1 MILICRVKNKC
12 DKDIKILTYGKVWG
26 HIFRKFLATSKCAI
40 SPPKWSSP
48 LAWLSTAPCTF
59 CIWYRQKPVKVKIII
74 LFLKGFLFC
83 FPAYTLSVIEGLRP
97 FFQHLFSNMDKFLN
111 GVVKFRKLVKPS
123 ILPLLQKLANSA
135 QVLIYK
141 IICDVL
147 TMCRAVK
154 LCKRS

>member
-1 MILICRVKNKC
+1 MRNL
-12 DKDIKILTYGKVWG
+12 
-26 HIFRKFLATSKCAI
+26 
-40 SPPKWSSP
+40 SSQMEFSFGMTI
-48 LAWLSTAPCTF
+48 STAPCTF

-74 LFLKGFLFC
+74 LFLKGFLFY
-83 FPAYTLSVIEGLRP
+83 FPAYILSVIEGLRV

-135 QVLIYK
+135 QVPIYK

-147 TMCRAVK
+147 TMCRAFK
-154 LCKRS
+154 LSKRS